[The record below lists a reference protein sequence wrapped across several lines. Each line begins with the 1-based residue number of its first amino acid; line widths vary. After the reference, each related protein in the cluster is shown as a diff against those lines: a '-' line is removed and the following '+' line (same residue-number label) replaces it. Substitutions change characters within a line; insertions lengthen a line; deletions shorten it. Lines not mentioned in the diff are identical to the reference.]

1 MCLCRTPDEPLLAQ
15 RTQSFPEAGA
25 PPPDPRC
32 WASCRD
38 PSPGS
43 ALGSPPSHRLHLRRT
58 PAQVGALPALVPPPL
73 PPTVMNLPDST
84 PSAAC
89 RRNSPRSTSRM
100 RSGLRRLENGALGRA
115 WPPGP
120 TALTKWRS
128 ANLHTYPNPSPL
140 PRWGNRSE
148 DLLLA
153 DPTQFCPGRRHAQLK
168 HQPPQTPWLWRWP
181 CDPVVTHKT

>member
-1 MCLCRTPDEPLLAQ
+1 MSHCWLRGPSPSQRQEPHPLIPAAGRLAGTPPREVPWAAPL
-15 RTQSFPEAGA
+15 
-25 PPPDPRC
+25 PPP
-32 WASCRD
+32 
-38 PSPGS
+38 PSPQ
-43 ALGSPPSHRLHLRRT
+43 APST
-58 PAQVGALPALVPPPL
+58 GGALPALVPPPL

-181 CDPVVTHKT
+181 CDPVVTLKT